1 MFPKCLV
8 AMRQQCNMKRLV
20 LCIGIYVCKS
30 SKSSWLLSFRGEKKT
45 KSAPARSRTRGTCRV
60 GSYVTAT
67 LLALLHRLAIL
78 WPSSSIIA
86 LVALALPLWLC
97 CLCVALAVCI
107 ALVLALVLPLIQ
119 IAFPRLHVSQML
131 GCYGAAMQTMHWH
144 VTLHIINTIMIF
156 QFCVKTKI
164 KTAPAGSRTRMP

>member
-1 MFPKCLV
+1 MFLKCLV
-8 AMRQQCNMKRLV
+8 AMRQQCNMKRWV
-20 LCIGIYVCKS
+20 LCIGIRLQIINIIMVFKCCV
-30 SKSSWLLSFRGEKKT
+30 EKKT

-78 WPSSSIIA
+78 WPSTSIIA
-86 LVALALPLWLC
+86 LVALAFPLWLC

-119 IAFPRLHVSQML
+119 IAFSTSPCFPNAWSIWGSNANYAL
-131 GCYGAAMQTMHWH
+131 A
-144 VTLHIINTIMIF
+144 LHIINTIMIF
-156 QFCVKTKI
+156 QFCVKTKN
-164 KTAPAGSRTRMP
+164 KTAPARSRTRMP